1 MSSQAT
7 QAPISFDLIS
17 LRERERALL
26 LGGTGTGKTTL
37 EEMLISDFYNRYL
50 SSRILILDSKPRF
63 RAEFL
68 VNGVSAKRLFKH
80 WKPGP
85 TIEGSVL
92 IRRASQLADAW
103 RLGARIVI
111 AQCELQEERKF
122 LVECAEEF
130 FKSARHSRPQLLCV
144 DETAD
149 FFHMNGSPI
158 SGSSDALIRVSRA
171 GRERGTA
178 GLYCTQRAKS
188 IPTSIIEEM
197 TLLYLFLLDSKRD
210 LDRCVEMGAPEWIE
224 PPENP
229 LEFKLWSKHERKKV
243 YGPYRVALG

>member
-7 QAPISFDLIS
+7 STPISFELIS
-17 LRERERALL
+17 LREKERAFL
-26 LGGTGTGKTTL
+26 LGGTGSGKTTL
-37 EEMLISDFYNRYL
+37 EEMLISDFYNRYP

-68 VNGVSAKRLFKH
+68 VNGISAKHLFRH
-80 WKPGP
+80 WEPGP
-85 TIEGSVL
+85 AIPGSVL
-92 IRRASQLADAW
+92 IRRSSQLNDAW

-111 AQCELQEERKF
+111 AQCELQEERKY
-122 LVECAEEF
+122 LVECAEAF
-130 FKSARHSRPQLLCV
+130 FKSARYTRPQLICV

-149 FFHMNGSPI
+149 FFHQNGSPI

-188 IPTSIIEEM
+188 IPGSIIEEL
-197 TLLYLFLLDSKRD
+197 TLLYLFVLDSRAD
-210 LDRCVEMGAPEWIE
+210 LKRCVEMGAPEWIE
-224 PPENP
+224 PPQNKY
-229 LEFKLWSKHERKKV
+229 EFNLWTKHERKKV
-243 YGPYRVALG
+243 YGPYRVAL

>member
-1 MSSQAT
+1 MST
-7 QAPISFDLIS
+7 QTPTAPIGFDLIS

-26 LGGTGTGKTTL
+26 IGGTGTGKTTL
-37 EEMLISDFYNRYL
+37 EEMLISDFYERYQ

-63 RAEFL
+63 RADFL
-68 VNGVSAKRLFKH
+68 VNGLSAKRLFKH

-85 TIEGSVL
+85 VIPGSVL
-92 IRRASQLADAW
+92 IRRASQLPDAW

-111 AQCELQEERKF
+111 AQCETQDERKY

-130 FKSARHSRPQLLCV
+130 FKQARHSRPQLLCV

-149 FFHMNGSPI
+149 FFHMNGAPI
-158 SGSSDALIRVSRA
+158 SGSSDALIRTSRA

-188 IPTSIIEEM
+188 LPGSIIEEL
-197 TLLYLFLLDSKRD
+197 TLLYLFVLDSKAD
-210 LDRCVEMGAPEWIE
+210 LKRCVEMGAPEWIE
-224 PPENP
+224 PPENVF
-229 LEFKLWSKHERKKV
+229 EFNLWTKHERKKV
-243 YGPYRVALG
+243 YGPYRLAL